1 MDWGWWGR
9 VQGVA
14 RSPWVIQVREDG
26 GFVSSGDSR
35 DDEMDCK
42 ILRRTESI

>member
-1 MDWGWWGR
+1 MGNTGK
-9 VQGVA
+9 
-14 RSPWVIQVREDG
+14 EDG
-26 GFVSSGDSR
+26 SSFSSVDSR